1 MKKPVNYIDN
11 KEFFEKISEYR
22 KSVLDAEAEG
32 KEIPRVTEYLG
43 KNFLL
48 IAKNLA
54 KRPNFAN
61 YPYKDEM
68 ISDGIE
74 NCILYINNF
83 DPEKSNNP
91 FAYFTQIIYFAFLR
105 RIDKE
110 KKQLYVK
117 HKAFESAMI
126 HEEMYDKFDDSE
138 SYGTSYTIDTDKM
151 NDFVTTFESRIMKK
165 KEKKPKALEK
175 FFDNEETNDGMGER
189 E

>member
-1 MKKPVNYIDN
+1 MKKPINYIDN

-22 KSVLDAEAEG
+22 KSVLEAKAAD
-32 KEIPRVTEYLG
+32 KETPRVTEYLG

-126 HEEMYDKFDDSE
+126 NEEMYDKFDDGDT
-138 SYGTSYTIDTDKM
+138 YGNNNYTLDTDKM
-151 NDFVTTFESRIMKK
+151 NDFVTTFESKLKK

-175 FFDNEETNDGMGER
+175 FFDEEKTDGLGER